1 MKTASLTSPS
11 LHLIDTAPLAARYA
25 VLAKAILAMVMAGR
39 FRESTQLAHKVV
51 RLVRALT
58 RCEAHNHHLTRKL
71 CMLCD
76 RSWRERVLGELGGL
90 RKLRLWEAARK
101 RIEARRENPRKAAP
115 IREQTPAWLLT
126 PERMA
131 ESERLKAHA
140 RLCGRATAHPLI
152 LRDRVKMDFDGM
164 FRLAPLP
171 RGERAKRWVKV
182 YTQNT
187 IVDYDWN
194 NIPFAKDTGFGPAS
208 VWPAEFYA
216 AMGMERET
224 EDDGENIKNPC
235 IPAKAGTQPPHSGNW
250 IPNQVWDERNKKD
263 GNPSPLIFTRDL
275 NEPTRLDILHPRD
288 VLSPKVTYDLLDSPL
303 S

>member
-1 MKTASLTSPS
+1 MKTATLDYPTYT
-11 LHLIDTAPLAARYA
+11 LRFIDTTPFAARYQLLCA
-25 VLAKAILAMVMAGR
+25 SIMLFIEAGQIARVLRLTHKGR
-39 FRESTQLAHKVV
+39 
-51 RLVRALT
+51 RLVRAFTQLD
-58 RCEAHNHHLTRKL
+58 RHNILLQRKL
-71 CMLCD
+71 NML
-76 RSWRERVLGELGGL
+76 SNAAWRERVLQELGGL
-90 RKLRLWEAARK
+90 RKLKLWEAAKK
-101 RIEARRENPRKAAP
+101 RIEARIKARQETPRKAAP

-126 PERMA
+126 PERIA

-171 RGERAKRWVKV
+171 RGPRRKRRVKV

-216 AMGMERET
+216 AMAAEGDVENPHSSPPCVSLQTRERGPRKDRCPELGPRIHG
-224 EDDGENIKNPC
+224 DDKREAKSLPLT
-235 IPAKAGTQPPHSGNW
+235 PAKAGALQPKY
-250 IPNQVWDERNKKD
+250 I
-263 GNPSPLIFTRDL
+263 
-275 NEPTRLDILHPRD
+275 
-288 VLSPKVTYDLLDSPL
+288 LSPKVYDDLFGSLTG
-303 S
+303 